1 MPKNVPRGAPQTL
14 GGSGAR
20 SRETRPRAVT
30 DATFPFAVLRA
41 ATPVV
46 AVFTAEWCSTCRRL
60 HAQLGALAAG
70 LADRARLVA
79 VDVER
84 SVATA
89 DRYQVRVLP
98 TLVLFDRGQERARVT
113 GTARIDAILAGLG
126 LAATAD
132 T

>member
-1 MPKNVPRGAPQTL
+1 M
-14 GGSGAR
+14 
-20 SRETRPRAVT
+20 AVT

-60 HAQLGALAAG
+60 HAQLGELAAD
-70 LADRARLVA
+70 LADRAQVVT

-89 DRYQVRVLP
+89 DRYQVRGLP
-98 TLVLFDRGQERARVT
+98 TLVLFDRGQERARVA
-113 GTARIDAILAGLG
+113 GTARTDAILAGLG
-126 LAATAD
+126 LAATPA